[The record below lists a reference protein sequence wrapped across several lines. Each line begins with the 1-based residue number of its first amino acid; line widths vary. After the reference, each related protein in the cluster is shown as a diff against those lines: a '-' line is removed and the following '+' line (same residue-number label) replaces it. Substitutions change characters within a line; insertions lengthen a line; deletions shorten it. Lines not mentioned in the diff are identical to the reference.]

1 VVVIAH
7 ATPRSKI
14 DRSHTGMVASGKQV
28 YTIDLPENAGL
39 MNQGVTGYA
48 VPHLVDCLRGQ

>member
-1 VVVIAH
+1 
-7 ATPRSKI
+7 
-14 DRSHTGMVASGKQV
+14 MVASGKQV